1 MPVGKDLE
9 QPSAVATADVV
20 AQRRARRRPKQWGL
34 LTNHALVLINV
45 IEHPR
50 STLRDIAAAV
60 GITER
65 ATTSILRAL
74 EHDAI
79 IGRGK
84 EGRRN
89 SYTVDVNA
97 LLAHRA
103 HAPYSIEQ
111 LASALFVLSGRVPG
125 AALPPRMQL
134 AQRDL
139 EPGLAAEPVAP
150 VVVTASGAD
159 TVVDPN

>member
-1 MPVGKDLE
+1 MPVRKGFEASRIGAPAGDM
-9 QPSAVATADVV
+9 PH
-20 AQRRARRRPKQWGL
+20 ARPLRRPKQWGM

-50 STLRDIAAAV
+50 STLRDIASAV

-65 ATTSILRAL
+65 ATTTILRAL
-74 EHDAI
+74 EHDRI

-89 SYTVDVNA
+89 SYTVDVEA

-103 HAPYSIEQ
+103 HSPYSIEQ

-134 AQRDL
+134 AQHEL
-139 EPGLAAEPVAP
+139 EPGIAAEPVAP
-150 VVVTASGAD
+150 AVLSAPGAD
-159 TVVDPN
+159 TVVDPS